1 MASFSYDEEYD
12 KLLLNAMFSPE
23 FPCNPIPFAKG
34 LTSLLRA
41 QGTQSIRG
49 DDAKRILW
57 VLMAQAYGQDCEVIN
72 LTSEYMRLVQVANAQ
87 EEDGEVHDG

>member
-1 MASFSYDEEYD
+1 MASFTESEEYD
-12 KLLLNAMFSPE
+12 KLLLNAMFSPA

-57 VLMAQAYGQDCEVIN
+57 VLMAQAYGQMGVIN
-72 LTSEYMRLVQVANAQ
+72 LTDEYMRLVQVADPAQ
-87 EEDGEVHDG
+87 TGEVHDG